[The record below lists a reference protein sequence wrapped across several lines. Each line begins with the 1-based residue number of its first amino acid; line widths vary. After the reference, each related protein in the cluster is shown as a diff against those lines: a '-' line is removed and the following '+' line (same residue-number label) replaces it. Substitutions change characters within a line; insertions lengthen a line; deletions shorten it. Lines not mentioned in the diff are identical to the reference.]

1 MITLIVKTTDGIY
14 EFTPDESKLE
24 HVGWFVEDGVL
35 FVEVA
40 IGDPEMPR
48 GVPERFHRIRAFN
61 ANRWEEVEVV
71 G

>member
-1 MITLIVKTTDGIY
+1 MATLIVKTTDGIY
-14 EFTPDESKLE
+14 EFTPDESKPE

-40 IGDPEMPR
+40 IGDTELPR
-48 GVPERFHRIRAFN
+48 KIRAFN